1 MADADERIRALVE
14 KWLASLAAHAR
25 YAELTDEAYWQV
37 QPWTPHER
45 PNRWIVE
52 LALDRTRALSAEIE
66 RRHLAGDTGFTEALE
81 AMAFIANLV
90 GIEHIARYI
99 PLADPANERSAGQ
112 SRDQPRALELE
123 STRQMPSL
131 GAAAATD
138 TREMPVLSLGVSTAD
153 TPRVITPAE
162 RTVAGD
168 PPRSGSRRDTP
179 PAPATSAAEPAAS
192 ATAAAA
198 APLSPLADDR
208 LHVVIADAIRLRKW
222 GREWHELAST
232 ISRMAGRPTLEEVRR
247 ILRTHK
253 AEIEAGI
260 ARPRRPADR

>member
-37 QPWTPHER
+37 QPWAPHER

-52 LALDRTRALSAEIE
+52 LALNRTRALSAEIE
-66 RRHLAGDTGFTEALE
+66 RRHRAGDTGFAEALE
-81 AMAFIANLV
+81 AMAFVANLA

-112 SRDQPRALELE
+112 SPDPPRAPELE
-123 STRQMPSL
+123 STRQMPRP
-131 GAAAATD
+131 AAAAVTD
-138 TREMPVLSLGVSTAD
+138 TREMPVLSPGVSATG
-153 TPRVITPAE
+153 TPRVTA
-162 RTVAGD
+162 RTEKALAAD
-168 PPRSGSRRDTP
+168 LPRSASRRDPP
-179 PAPATSAAEPAAS
+179 PAPTAPARPAAP
-192 ATAAAA
+192 ATAVTP
-198 APLSPLADDR
+198 APLSPLADDT

-232 ISRMAGRPTLEEVRR
+232 ISRMAGRPALEEVRR

-253 AEIEAGI
+253 ADIEAGI
-260 ARPRRPADR
+260 ARPRRQPDR